1 MMRRTK
7 KPINKLNHTLIL
19 ALLHAQDAHADALT
33 LQHLL
38 QLLVEDAAPS
48 ESVKAFC
55 ETQRLQYWL
64 NLGSAL

>member
-1 MMRRTK
+1 M
-7 KPINKLNHTLIL
+7 IL

-38 QLLVEDAAPS
+38 QLLVEEDAAPS